1 MPLEMLVSGEGLA
14 AIGTEHHDGE
24 RSESGVAELGLRTA
38 EGDPKQQQQQQ
49 QQQHGQ
55 RLRRFNESF
64 SGVRSFQGAV
74 QHGGVGGERGD
85 AWAGGRVWN
94 KLYGEWVRWR
104 DGEPCGLLAYI

>member
-1 MPLEMLVSGEGLA
+1 MLVSGEGLA

-49 QQQHGQ
+49 HGQ

-85 AWAGGRVWN
+85 AWAGGGFGISCMGSGSGGGTVSRA
-94 KLYGEWVRWR
+94 G
-104 DGEPCGLLAYI
+104 C